1 MEKKDTKKLFLLLYV
16 MLGLLV
22 VNTCFVIF
30 DGSSKTTTTDTK
42 EEEETNTEYDVSSF
56 NKINETQF
64 LATVKKSD
72 IQVIYLGRATCGY
85 CVQFLPNIKQA
96 QEDYKYTTNYVDI
109 TAVDTSSDD
118 YKAMT
123 TMINNMTDTF
133 NKEHNYTGD
142 NAYEYLYGYTP
153 TILITKNNK
162 IVDVWVGYSDYSTF
176 ASWLESNGIKK

>member
-42 EEEETNTEYDVSSF
+42 EEETNTEYDVSSF

-64 LATVKKSD
+64 LATVKKAD
-72 IQVIYLGRATCGY
+72 IQVIYLGRSTCGY
-85 CVQFLPNIKQA
+85 CIQFLPSIKKA

-109 TAVDTSSDD
+109 TAVDTSSAD
-118 YKAMT
+118 YKTMT

-133 NKEHNYTGD
+133 NKAHNYTGD

-153 TILITKNNK
+153 MILITKNNK
-162 IVDVWVGYSDYSTF
+162 IVDVWVGYSDYATF
-176 ASWLESNGIKK
+176 AAWLNENGIK